1 MAADRQKQAQR
12 VFLLVVDDSEEM
24 RIALRYACRRAKSTG
39 GRIALLYVTEPAGEQ
54 HWVAVGDL
62 MREERRA
69 EAERRMQE
77 LSSVVQDMTGTTP
90 VLYVREGSLRDELLR
105 LLDEEP
111 SISIL
116 VLGAG
121 SGPAGPGPLVTA
133 LAGKMSGRL
142 RVPLMIVPGVLSAED
157 IEIFA

>member
-1 MAADRQKQAQR
+1 MVDRPKQAQR

-39 GRIALLYVTEPAGEQ
+39 GRIALLDVTEPADDQ
-54 HWVAVGDL
+54 HWVAVGDM
-62 MREERRA
+62 MRQERRA
-69 EAERRMQE
+69 DAERRLQDLSTIVQE
-77 LSSVVQDMTGTTP
+77 MTGTTP
-90 VLYVREGSLRDELLR
+90 VLYVREGSLRDELLK

-116 VLGAG
+116 VLGART
-121 SGPAGPGPLVTA
+121 GPAGPGPLVSA

-142 RVPLMIVPGVLSAED
+142 RVPLMIVPGSLSAED

>member
-1 MAADRQKQAQR
+1 MVDRPKQAQR

-39 GRIALLYVTEPAGEQ
+39 GRIALLDVTEPADDQ
-54 HWVAVGDL
+54 HWAAVGDL
-62 MREERRA
+62 MRQERRA
-69 EAERRMQE
+69 DAERRLQDLSTIVQE
-77 LSSVVQDMTGTTP
+77 MTGTTP
-90 VLYVREGSLRDELLR
+90 VLYVCEGSLRDELLK

-121 SGPAGPGPLVTA
+121 TGPAGPGPLVSA

-142 RVPLMIVPGVLSAED
+142 RVPLMIVPGLLSAED